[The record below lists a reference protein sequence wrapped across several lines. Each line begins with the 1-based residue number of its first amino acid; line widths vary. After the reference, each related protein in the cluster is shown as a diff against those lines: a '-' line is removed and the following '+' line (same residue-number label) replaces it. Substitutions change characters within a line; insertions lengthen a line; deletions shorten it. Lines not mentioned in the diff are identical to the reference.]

1 MVQSHCWFVTNL
13 IEIIQK
19 RALKI
24 VFPALSYA
32 NALTCSCFETL
43 EVRRIS
49 LSKTFVDNLKLSE
62 DSGYNP
68 LFRIVFNRPIDL
80 DHDYNLRRE
89 QVHVPFIKT
98 ERFKNYV
105 TAKYF

>member
-1 MVQSHCWFVTNL
+1 M
-13 IEIIQK
+13 
-19 RALKI
+19 KI

-43 EVRRIS
+43 EVRRI
-49 LSKTFVDNLKLSE
+49 VENLKLFE
-62 DSGYNP
+62 DSAYNP
-68 LFRIVFNRPIDL
+68 LSRIVFNRPIDL
-80 DHDYNLRRE
+80 DHGYNLRRE

>member
-1 MVQSHCWFVTNL
+1 M
-13 IEIIQK
+13 
-19 RALKI
+19 KI

-32 NALTCSCFETL
+32 NALTCSCFETI

-49 LSKTFVDNLKLSE
+49 LSKTFVNNLKLSE

-68 LFRIVFNRPIDL
+68 LFRIVFNRPKDL